1 MVICASELLTVER
14 RRRPNL
20 FGGGGGGGVGGGEGG
35 GGEPPCVSGGE
46 PTSGEWCWVL
56 LRQVRAGY
64 VPDLEIEYT
73 YSVRVV

>member
-1 MVICASELLTVER
+1 MTVER

-20 FGGGGGGGVGGGEGG
+20 FGGGGGGSVGGGEGG

-46 PTSGEWCWVL
+46 STSDELSWIL
-56 LRQVRAGY
+56 PREVRAGY